1 MNRCFFIF
9 FLWIFSIQGFMAQ
22 ENDIKHIIREIQYR
36 YAPDRRV
43 EVFQIDIH
51 QKGDSS
57 IVKGATTSRDA
68 YDELIRKLVKK
79 HPEVIR
85 SEEHTSELQSRPHL
99 VCRLLLEKKK

>member
-79 HPEVIR
+79 HPEVID
-85 SEEHTSELQSRPHL
+85 SI
-99 VCRLLLEKKK
+99 RLLPDKQLGARTEGIVYNSVG